1 MPLASD
7 PVAESIREVYPYRVD
22 LENCDVEPLRH
33 IQVVQAHACL
43 LAVEIDSLIVR
54 YASENTG
61 RYLGRPWEDIIDTHL
76 STVFKPEVMGQI
88 PMGLSRAEGFDTIN
102 PILSVIEAN
111 GEALLRNVIIHRSG
125 QLLILEVEATER
137 DTRTTGYQQL
147 LARSI
152 YRIQN
157 TTDPVKLFPE
167 TAMIIK
173 QVSGYDRVMVYQFDK
188 EYNGEVIAEAR
199 NKDLESYEGL
209 RYPHTDIPRQAR
221 KLYLTNRV
229 RLISGVSKKPA
240 RIQRSKQ
247 VGDNQPLDLTHATS
261 RGVSPVHLEYLG
273 YMGVD
278 NSLSVAIIL
287 QDKLWGLFALHH
299 YAPRTV
305 DYEVRNVLMFIG
317 QIFSGHLALQAANRY
332 REQTLTRNLARL
344 AIGEQITKT
353 RDIFEGLTS
362 GSYSIMNM
370 FPGTNGA
377 AISFEGRM
385 QCHGEYPACEHLGEL
400 VDWVRDT
407 QLTAQDVYYENDS
420 VGREFTLFEQYCDKA
435 AGFLLVFLNPAQT
448 DWLCWFRPGLVREI
462 TWGGKPEKNLIV
474 TDNTR
479 RMGPRKSFARY
490 VETVEGCSA
499 PWSDTEI
506 DTALAL
512 RITVINSLLQR
523 YSEVKEINDRLQKAY
538 EDLETFSYTV
548 SHDLRAPLRAISGYA
563 EILEEEY
570 GHGLNEDATG
580 LLQGIQRGVDQMNNF
595 ITDILDLSRVGSGG
609 LQLERVEIA
618 PLVREVLL
626 ELNLVYPRSR
636 EITVTVD
643 QDMPPVTADPRL
655 LRQLYTNLLSN
666 SLKYATP
673 AADGSLAMHIGAYR
687 DPAVGLQV
695 YTVSNTGPAIPE
707 EYRRTIFQM
716 FSRMSSSNGSDG
728 TGVGL
733 AIVERIVDRHL
744 GKVWVDED
752 GLGITFHFYLSAD
765 NVRGDG

>member
-1 MPLASD
+1 MSLASD
-7 PVAESIREVYPYRVD
+7 PVAESIRDVYPYRVD

-43 LAVEIDSLIVR
+43 LAVEIESLIVR
-54 YASENTG
+54 YVSENTR
-61 RYLGRPWEDIIDTHL
+61 RYLGRAWEDIIDTHL
-76 STVFKPEVMGQI
+76 STMFKPEVMGQV
-88 PMGLSRAEGFDTIN
+88 PLGLSRSEGFDTIN
-102 PILSVIEAN
+102 PILSVIEVD
-111 GEALLRNVIIHRSG
+111 GESLLRNVIIHRSG
-125 QLLILEVEATER
+125 ELLILEVEATER
-137 DTRTTGYQQL
+137 DTRTIRYQQL

-157 TTDPVKLFPE
+157 TTDPVKLFPD

-188 EYNGEVIAEAR
+188 DYNGEVIAEAR
-199 NKDLESYEGL
+199 NEELEPYEGL
-209 RYPHTDIPRQAR
+209 RYPHTDIPKQAR
-221 KLYLTNRV
+221 ELYLTNRV
-229 RLISGVSKKPA
+229 RLISGASQQPA
-240 RIQRSKQ
+240 RIRRSKQ
-247 VGDNQPLDLTHATS
+247 VPQDEPLDLTHATS

-299 YAPRTV
+299 YSPRTV

-317 QIFSGHLALQAANRY
+317 QVFSGHLALQAANRY

-353 RDIFEGLTS
+353 RDIFDGLTS

-370 FPGTNGA
+370 FSNTTGA
-377 AISFEGRM
+377 AVSFEDRL
-385 QCHGEYPACEHLGEL
+385 QCHGDYPAREHLEEL
-400 VDWVRDT
+400 VQWVKET
-407 QLTAQDVYYENDS
+407 QVTAQDLYYESGSIGNH
-420 VGREFTLFEQYCDKA
+420 FPLFKQYYDTA

-448 DWLCWFRPGLVREI
+448 DWLCWFRPGLVQEI

-474 TDNTR
+474 TSETR

-490 VETVEGCSA
+490 VETVEGCAA
-499 PWSDTEI
+499 PWTDNEI
-506 DTALAL
+506 DAALAL
-512 RITVINSLLQR
+512 RITIINSLLQR
-523 YSEVKEINDRLQKAY
+523 YSEVKEINERLQKAY

-563 EILEEEY
+563 EIMEEDY
-570 GHGLNEDATG
+570 GPQLDNEAKG

-595 ITDILDLSRVGSGG
+595 ITDILDLSRVGSSG
-609 LQLERVEIA
+609 LQLERTA
-618 PLVREVLL
+618 MTPLVRDVLL
-626 ELNLVYPRSR
+626 ELNLIYPRSAD
-636 EITVTVD
+636 ITITID
-643 QDMPPVTADPRL
+643 ENMPPAVADPRL

-666 SLKYATP
+666 SLKYAAP
-673 AADGSLAMHIGAYR
+673 AANGQLAIHVGAYHH
-687 DPAVGLQV
+687 PAMGFNT

-707 EYRRTIFQM
+707 EYRQTIFQM
-716 FSRMSSSNGSDG
+716 FSRMSSTTSTDG

-733 AIVERIVDRHL
+733 AIVERIVERHL
-744 GKVWVDED
+744 GGVWVDED
-752 GLGITFHFYLSAD
+752 QLGVTFHFYLNAE
-765 NVRGDG
+765 NVRSDG

>member
-1 MPLASD
+1 MSLASD

-43 LAVEIDSLIVR
+43 LAVEIDSLTVR
-54 YASENTG
+54 YVSENTD
-61 RYLGRPWEDIIDTHL
+61 RFLGKSWEEVIDTPL
-76 STVFKPEVMGQI
+76 STVFKPEVVGQI
-88 PMGLSRAEGFDTIN
+88 PLGLSRSEGFDTIN
-102 PILSVIEAN
+102 PILSVIEVN
-111 GEALLRNVIIHRSG
+111 GQSLLRNVIIHRSG
-125 QLLILEVEATER
+125 KLLILEVEATER
-137 DTRTTGYQQL
+137 DTRTTRYQQL

-167 TAMIIK
+167 TAMIVK

-199 NKDLESYEGL
+199 NEDLEPYEGL
-209 RYPHTDIPRQAR
+209 RYPHTDIPKQAR
-221 KLYLTNRV
+221 ELYLTNRV
-229 RLISGVSKKPA
+229 RLISGTSEKPA
-240 RIQRSKQ
+240 RIRRSREVPQ
-247 VGDNQPLDLTHATS
+247 GEPLDLTHATS

-299 YAPRTV
+299 YSPRTI
-305 DYEVRNVLMFIG
+305 DYEVRNVLLFIG

-362 GSYSIMNM
+362 GSYSIMSM
-370 FPGTNGA
+370 FPNTNGA
-377 AISFEGRM
+377 AISFEDRL
-385 QCHGEYPACEHLGEL
+385 QCHGKYPACEHLGEL
-400 VDWVRDT
+400 VTWVKDT
-407 QLTAQDVYYENDS
+407 QITPQDLYYENDS
-420 VGREFTLFEQYCDKA
+420 IGNHFPLFEQYCDTA

-448 DWLCWFRPGLVREI
+448 DWLCWFRPGLVQQI

-474 TDNTR
+474 TNETR

-490 VETVEGCSA
+490 VETVEGCAA
-499 PWSDTEI
+499 PWSDSEI

-512 RITVINSLLQR
+512 RTTVINSLLQR
-523 YSEVKEINDRLQKAY
+523 YSEVKEINERLQKAY

-563 EILEEEY
+563 EIMEEDY
-570 GHGLNEDATG
+570 GPKLDEEARG

-595 ITDILDLSRVGSGG
+595 ITDILDLSRVGSSGF
-609 LQLERVEIA
+609 QLERTAVA
-618 PLVREVLL
+618 PLVRDVLL
-626 ELNLVYPRSR
+626 ELNLIYPRSVD
-636 EITVTVD
+636 ITVTID
-643 QDMPPVTADPRL
+643 EDMPSVVADPRL

-666 SLKYATP
+666 SLKYATRG
-673 AADGSLAMHIGAYR
+673 ADGKLAIRIGSYHN
-687 DPAVGLQV
+687 PTTGFQV

-707 EYRRTIFQM
+707 EYRQTIFQM
-716 FSRMSSSNGSDG
+716 FSRMSSTTSTDG

-733 AIVERIVDRHL
+733 AIVERIVGRHL

-752 GLGITFHFYLSAD
+752 QLGVTFHFYLNAD
-765 NVRGDG
+765 NIRNDG